1 MWARV
6 GRATAPWSAE
16 VIPNVLPPG
25 YQPVPPP
32 IPEATHN
39 YTYLVQSGTAAWAAR
54 AWAGA
59 VASPVFPGGGI
70 SVAPLHD
77 EGVMRVW
84 AWWPDASNL
93 QIVRIDQDG
102 VRTPVRG
109 GYPRA
114 VAEQTRRNLC
124 PNPSFEAGLNG
135 WTQLDI
141 NTTFAQVSTAPY
153 VADGSSALRMT
164 STTTTTGAILPGT
177 LPGAGQYTAAF
188 NLGFST
194 KPTSVTL
201 SIAWLNAA
209 GASAGTTTLTLSADQ
224 LAASLGQSVRHVF
237 NFAAPSSAVSGTA
250 TFTATGITAGV
261 TQVFLDAVLLETG
274 TTTGTYF
281 DGSTFGGVWSGTAHL
296 STAILAPVQILDDGE
311 CPLDVP
317 IVYEVYAGTYTGGR
331 MRAEPVSLESRGR
344 TWLTHPYVGA
354 PVAVDLRAVPA
365 QTHGIERGVFRA
377 LGAPKATVITGPA
390 RYAPTGTI
398 GFNAMSKTERDE
410 LMARFNDGQPVLLR
424 TPAEFF
430 YPAAGQWLSLD
441 ALTEDREGLKAYH
454 DGWLLSAAYDEVEA
468 PDPSLV
474 A

>member
-6 GRATAPWSAE
+6 GLATAPWSAE

-70 SVAPLHD
+70 VVAPLPD
-77 EGVMRVW
+77 EGVTRVW
-84 AWWPDASNL
+84 AWWPDAQTL
-93 QIVRIDQDG
+93 QIVRIGQDG

-114 VAEQTRRNLC
+114 VAEATRRNLC

-135 WTQLDI
+135 WTQLDL
-141 NTTFAQVSTAPY
+141 NTSFAQVTTAPY
-153 VADGSSALRMT
+153 VADGSYALRMT

-188 NLGFST
+188 NLGYTT

-261 TQVFLDAVLLETG
+261 TQVFLDAVLLEVG

-281 DGSTFGGVWSGTAHL
+281 DGATFGGVWSGTAHL
-296 STAILAPVQILDDGE
+296 STAILAPVQVIDDGE

-317 IVYEVYAGTYTGGR
+317 IVYEVYSGSYTGGR
-331 MRAEPVSLESRGR
+331 MRADPVLLESGGR
-344 TWLTHPYVGA
+344 TWLTHPDVGV
-354 PVAVDLRAVPA
+354 PIVVDLRAVPTR
-365 QTHGIERGVFRA
+365 THEIERGVFRA
-377 LGAPKATVITGPA
+377 LGAPKPTVITGA
-390 RYAPTGTI
+390 GRYAPTGTI
-398 GFNAMSKTERDE
+398 GFNAISLTERDA
-410 LMARFNDGQPVLLR
+410 LMERFSDGQPVLLR
-424 TPAEFF
+424 TPYDFH
-430 YPAAGQWLSLD
+430 YPAAGQWLSLGD
-441 ALTEDREGLKAYH
+441 LTEDREGRKAWM
-454 DGWLLSAAYDEVEA
+454 DAWLLSAQYDEVEA
-468 PDPSLV
+468 PNPALV
-474 A
+474 